1 MHKRTAHALID
12 SDDSADVLSQ
22 NSLESSSQNKIKKVT
37 KETVSIKYIC
47 IQNSTFYLISLF
59 IYIIT

>member
-22 NSLESSSQNKIKKVT
+22 NSLESSSQNKTKKAA
-37 KETVSIKYIC
+37 KETVNIK
-47 IQNSTFYLISLF
+47 
-59 IYIIT
+59 IYIYIYI